1 MLLVDKAM
9 MYESSALNKNLTC
22 QMSPLIISFN
32 TCLVQVQLLSMTLHG
47 LVLWGKRGP
56 PLVPTCRQFTALK
69 AASKAV

>member
-1 MLLVDKAM
+1 MLLVDKAV

-32 TCLVQVQLLSMTLHG
+32 SRLVQVQLLSVTLHG

-56 PLVPTCRQFTALK
+56 HWCPPAGSLLL
-69 AASKAV
+69 